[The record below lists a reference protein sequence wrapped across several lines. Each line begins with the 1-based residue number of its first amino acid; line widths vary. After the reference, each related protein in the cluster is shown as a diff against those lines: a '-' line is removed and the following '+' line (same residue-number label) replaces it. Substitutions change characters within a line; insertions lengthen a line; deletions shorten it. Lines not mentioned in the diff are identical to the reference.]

1 MPLEPEDRR
10 WLMDWARKVG
20 ITAYL
25 LFLLAFM
32 AGHPAP
38 GSLSSLSY
46 AATMAIVP
54 AAIGTAAVLGV
65 MVYLR
70 KR

>member
-1 MPLEPEDRR
+1 MPIEPQDRR
-10 WLMDWARKVG
+10 WLMEWGRKVG

-25 LFLLAFM
+25 LFVLAFM

-38 GSLSSLSY
+38 GSMASLSY
-46 AATMAIVP
+46 ALMMAIVP
-54 AAIGTAAVLGV
+54 AAIGTAALLGI
-65 MVYLR
+65 MLYLR

>member
-25 LFLLAFM
+25 LFVLAFM

-38 GSLSSLSY
+38 GSVASLSY
-46 AATMAIVP
+46 AVMMAIIP
-54 AAIGTAAVLGV
+54 AAIGTAAVLGL
-65 MVYLR
+65 MLYLR

>member
-1 MPLEPEDRR
+1 
-10 WLMDWARKVG
+10 MDWARKIG

-25 LFLLAFM
+25 LFVLAFM

-38 GSLSSLSY
+38 GSIASLSY
-46 AATMAIVP
+46 AVMMAIVP
-54 AAIGTAAVLGV
+54 AAISTAAVLGV
-65 MVYLR
+65 MLYLR

>member
-1 MPLEPEDRR
+1 MPMEPEERR
-10 WLMDWARKVG
+10 WLMDWARKIA

-25 LFLLAFM
+25 LFVLAFM

-38 GSLSSLSY
+38 GSIASLSY
-46 AATMAIVP
+46 ALMMAIVP

-65 MVYLR
+65 MLYLR
-70 KR
+70 RR